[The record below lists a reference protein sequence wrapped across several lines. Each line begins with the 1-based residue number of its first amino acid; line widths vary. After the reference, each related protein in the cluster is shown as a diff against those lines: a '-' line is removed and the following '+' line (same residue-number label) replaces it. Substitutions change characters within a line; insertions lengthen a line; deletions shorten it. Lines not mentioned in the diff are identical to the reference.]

1 MRKSNESFSSKGHAA
16 HICKACSSLSPE
28 QQAEQM
34 TLHRLENLPLRRL
47 TESEMAWLKNRS
59 RDHRPEVKALAC
71 MVYSERFLR
80 QARNQKKREL
90 SIRIL
95 KLSVDGDICDSYGD
109 PVYIKESYEV
119 SRTPPAIVRAQ
130 EDGAS

>member
-1 MRKSNESFSSKGHAA
+1 MRPTYFDRKL
-16 HICKACSSLSPE
+16 IDD
-28 QQAEQM
+28 
-34 TLHRLENLPLRRL
+34 
-47 TESEMAWLKNRS
+47 RS
-59 RDHRPEVKALAC
+59 EVKALAC
-71 MVYSERFLR
+71 MVYSERFPR

-95 KLSVDGDICDSYGD
+95 KLSVDGDICDAYGN

-119 SRTPPAIVRAQ
+119 SRTPPAIVRTQ